1 MLSLMEVKAL
11 YKFKESKNGRKSL
24 VFVRNKN
31 REEIL
36 KEKLTDSEMV
46 FATENG
52 MTIYLRDIVQ
62 TVTHINKSEV

>member
-1 MLSLMEVKAL
+1 MKFYNYSDVDMLADYLDAN
-11 YKFKESKNGRKSL
+11 SKNCGKSL

-31 REEIL
+31 RCEVL

-52 MTIYLRDIVQ
+52 ISTKIQSLCEAFGLI
-62 TVTHINKSEV
+62 K